1 MIEQSKAAGFDGNA
15 VLVAGSF
22 SRSFDNSKKTGKAL
36 SLDPRRVYRDFQEM
50 AEAEAK
56 REDGIEFV
64 SLVTT
69 NVYHYPIAKAFW
81 EKGIH
86 LVCDKPLTTELKDA
100 EGSEAGFAMKT
111 GSNLEPRQRVS
122 VTGSLEDLPRSF
134 GTSGGV
140 L

>member
-81 EKGIH
+81 EKG
-86 LVCDKPLTTELKDA
+86 TTELKDA